1 MKKLLTLAAI
11 AALALVSCQK
21 NGPDTDDPNEGDGVS
36 VEGLVFNEVNGLKGA
51 KYIELYNNSD
61 KEVSLEGVTIVKYD
75 SSKDG
80 GKSVTWT
87 GAKGMTLKAKAWIY
101 LESSDLSDE
110 AEKGDPNYQYQ
121 SDNHVFVGGLS
132 PKKNMKLELCG
143 PDEKVLDTFTRGSE
157 GAGWNQVGLSLI
169 HI

>member
-61 KEVSLEGVTIVKYD
+61 KEV
-75 SSKDG
+75 
-80 GKSVTWT
+80 
-87 GAKGMTLKAKAWIY
+87 
-101 LESSDLSDE
+101 
-110 AEKGDPNYQYQ
+110 
-121 SDNHVFVGGLS
+121 
-132 PKKNMKLELCG
+132 
-143 PDEKVLDTFTRGSE
+143 
-157 GAGWNQVGLSLI
+157 
-169 HI
+169 